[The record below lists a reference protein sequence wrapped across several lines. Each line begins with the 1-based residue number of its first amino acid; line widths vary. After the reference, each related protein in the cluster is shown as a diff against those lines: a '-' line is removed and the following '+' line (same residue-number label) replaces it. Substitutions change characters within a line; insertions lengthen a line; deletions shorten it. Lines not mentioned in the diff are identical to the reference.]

1 MKSDTE
7 QLNKNIN
14 EGLYQVPN
22 RNQVLEVNVRKIEIN
37 GTLCQ
42 NTNEEWTPWRS
53 VTTGADNDFETLL
66 HHIATFRC
74 GYLNEALVVYSF
86 KQFNYSGLLL
96 SQTC

>member
-1 MKSDTE
+1 MEKRIEYLDSMKSDTE

-22 RNQVLEVNVRKIEIN
+22 RNQVLQVNVRKVEIN
-37 GTLCQ
+37 GTVCQ

-66 HHIATFRC
+66 HHIATYRY
-74 GYLNEALVVYSF
+74 GY
-86 KQFNYSGLLL
+86 
-96 SQTC
+96 